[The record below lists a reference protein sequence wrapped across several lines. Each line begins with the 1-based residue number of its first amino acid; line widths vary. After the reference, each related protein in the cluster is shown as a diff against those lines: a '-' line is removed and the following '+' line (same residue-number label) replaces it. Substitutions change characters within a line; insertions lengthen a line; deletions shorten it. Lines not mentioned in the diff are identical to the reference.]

1 MRRETGRLQ
10 LHRNTFKYCKRF
22 ELLRIINLSTLNGEM
37 DIIWL
42 ISLVMA
48 AVSLAAVAMAVVMH
62 CITDAYCIWN
72 GVKAKVILINS
83 LSYVQK
89 IKNEIA
95 DSAHLRMHFTK
106 LISSGKLTMNITVI
120 VATYAFRTSTRES
133 YSCAFTS

>member
-1 MRRETGRLQ
+1 
-10 LHRNTFKYCKRF
+10 
-22 ELLRIINLSTLNGEM
+22 M

-48 AVSLAAVAMAVVMH
+48 AVALAAVAMAVVMH

-120 VATYAFRTSTRES
+120 VATYAFRTSTKES

>member
-48 AVSLAAVAMAVVMH
+48 AVAMAVVMH
-62 CITDAYCIWN
+62 YGCLLHLKWCQS
-72 GVKAKVILINS
+72 K
-83 LSYVQK
+83 SYF
-89 IKNEIA
+89 
-95 DSAHLRMHFTK
+95 D
-106 LISSGKLTMNITVI
+106 
-120 VATYAFRTSTRES
+120 
-133 YSCAFTS
+133 

>member
-48 AVSLAAVAMAVVMH
+48 AVALAAVAMAVVMH
-62 CITDAYCIWN
+62 YGCLLHLKWCQS
-72 GVKAKVILINS
+72 K
-83 LSYVQK
+83 SYF
-89 IKNEIA
+89 
-95 DSAHLRMHFTK
+95 D
-106 LISSGKLTMNITVI
+106 
-120 VATYAFRTSTRES
+120 
-133 YSCAFTS
+133 